1 MAVKKL
7 DSQFLTF
14 EYNNEIIKDIE
25 CNIEVEDES
34 HWNKIIVT
42 TGDNSILKF
51 QDMKDGRI
59 TIPSMNLSGDSWK
72 KTEFLGASIR
82 ELGVSW
88 GNVTIIRFAIYP
100 KEVFITQSLEGVKRK
115 RVALV
120 NYYINK
126 APMFAPWISC
136 YPDEHGNVKQKK
148 GNVLAF
154 ETADGNI
161 VHSDTLF
168 TYFSKNGHF
177 ESDQYQ
183 LLTTKVY
190 GTKSIIKKITE
201 EINPHIEDIMLMM
214 SFLQDSK
221 VHSVNWRVQ
230 YSNKYVWHYKSN
242 NFKADDIDNLRFDE
256 LVERVY
262 VKEFMDLAL
271 KSYHDSAYRDEIK
284 NSISSLSIR
293 KGGYVELTYLSFFQA
308 LESLILA
315 YKRNNG
321 LEFILDKDT
330 FKSLRRKI
338 EKTIKAE
345 LEHLATERGKIKNK
359 LIELN
364 RLSLK
369 ESAEMFMTEFNI
381 KIDDAWPLFDDKAR
395 GITGLSTIRNVLIH
409 GDLMPSDQLIN
420 IAIALEHLRIILSR
434 CIFCLLGWDVS
445 RTKISE
451 QHLLKTHNLFAPE
464 VRDASIGEINE
475 YFNKKD
481 S

>member
-1 MAVKKL
+1 M
-7 DSQFLTF
+7 
-14 EYNNEIIKDIE
+14 
-25 CNIEVEDES
+25 
-34 HWNKIIVT
+34 
-42 TGDNSILKF
+42 
-51 QDMKDGRI
+51 
-59 TIPSMNLSGDSWK
+59 
-72 KTEFLGASIR
+72 
-82 ELGVSW
+82 
-88 GNVTIIRFAIYP
+88 
-100 KEVFITQSLEGVKRK
+100 
-115 RVALV
+115 
-120 NYYINK
+120 
-126 APMFAPWISC
+126 
-136 YPDEHGNVKQKK
+136 
-148 GNVLAF
+148 
-154 ETADGNI
+154 
-161 VHSDTLF
+161 
-168 TYFSKNGHF
+168 
-177 ESDQYQ
+177 
-183 LLTTKVY
+183 
-190 GTKSIIKKITE
+190 
-201 EINPHIEDIMLMM
+201 
-214 SFLQDSK
+214 
-221 VHSVNWRVQ
+221 
-230 YSNKYVWHYKSN
+230 
-242 NFKADDIDNLRFDE
+242 
-256 LVERVY
+256 
-262 VKEFMDLAL
+262 
-271 KSYHDSAYRDEIK
+271 
-284 NSISSLSIR
+284 
-293 KGGYVELTYLSFFQA
+293 
-308 LESLILA
+308 A

-381 KIDDAWPLFDDKAR
+381 IIDDAWPLFDDKAR

-451 QHLLKTHNLFAPE
+451 QHLLKTHSLFAPE

>member
-126 APMFAPWISC
+126 APMFAPWITC

-293 KGGYVELTYLSFFQA
+293 KGGYVELTYLSFF
-308 LESLILA
+308 SSPGVF
-315 YKRNNG
+315 NFG
-321 LEFILDKDT
+321 L
-330 FKSLRRKI
+330 
-338 EKTIKAE
+338 
-345 LEHLATERGKIKNK
+345 
-359 LIELN
+359 
-364 RLSLK
+364 
-369 ESAEMFMTEFNI
+369 
-381 KIDDAWPLFDDKAR
+381 
-395 GITGLSTIRNVLIH
+395 
-409 GDLMPSDQLIN
+409 
-420 IAIALEHLRIILSR
+420 
-434 CIFCLLGWDVS
+434 
-445 RTKISE
+445 
-451 QHLLKTHNLFAPE
+451 
-464 VRDASIGEINE
+464 
-475 YFNKKD
+475 
-481 S
+481 